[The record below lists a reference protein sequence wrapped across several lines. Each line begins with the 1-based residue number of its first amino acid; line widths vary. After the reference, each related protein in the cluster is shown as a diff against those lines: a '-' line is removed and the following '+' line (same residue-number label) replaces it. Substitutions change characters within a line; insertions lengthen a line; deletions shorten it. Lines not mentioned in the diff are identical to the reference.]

1 MNKNKLLIQK
11 EDNDKRLDKCEK
23 LLFEL
28 DSLISQNKSSINVGI
43 LDIIAGGFLVSLHKK
58 SKINKVKELL
68 NSLKY
73 LLKEYIESADENS
86 LLLVNE
92 KIKFSISGLLMD
104 MDVWFDNIFSD
115 VMVNKKLEK
124 LMNELIILKSAVN
137 NELMRLKN
145 LDLYYK
151 ENLI

>member
-1 MNKNKLLIQK
+1 M
-11 EDNDKRLDKCEK
+11 
-23 LLFEL
+23 
-28 DSLISQNKSSINVGI
+28 
-43 LDIIAGGFLVSLHKK
+43 
-58 SKINKVKELL
+58 KELL
-68 NSLKY
+68 NSVKY